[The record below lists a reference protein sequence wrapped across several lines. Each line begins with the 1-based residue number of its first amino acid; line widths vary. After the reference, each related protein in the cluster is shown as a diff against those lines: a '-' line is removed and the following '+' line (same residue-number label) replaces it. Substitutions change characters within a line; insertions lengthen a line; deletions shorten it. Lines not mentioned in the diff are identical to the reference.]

1 MKSFF
6 ITGTDTDAGKTF
18 VTAGIIKALRDSGI
32 EAIPAKPVQSGCI
45 NNIASDLEYVLHLS
59 DLNLSDSIKEKLCP
73 IRFEPA
79 CSPHL
84 AAELAN
90 TSIEVNEMVTN
101 LNELK
106 SKYKTIIAEGA
117 GGILVPLGNNTTM
130 LDLMKKLNWP
140 VILVVAN
147 KLGAINHA
155 LLSISV
161 IKNAEIDLAGVII
174 NHTSEADKLIAQNNV
189 STIKKYG
196 NVKILG
202 QIPYSPTVFPI
213 NEFRNIAKIIKKE
226 I

>member
-1 MKSFF
+1 M
-6 ITGTDTDAGKTF
+6 
-18 VTAGIIKALRDSGI
+18 
-32 EAIPAKPVQSGCI
+32 
-45 NNIASDLEYVLHLS
+45 LHLS

-161 IKNAEIDLAGVII
+161 LRDAGIEIAGVIV
-174 NHTSEADKLIAQNNV
+174 NHTTQPDKLIGQNNIF
-189 STIKKYG
+189 TIEKYG
-196 NVKILG
+196 EIQVVG
-202 QIPYSPTVFPI
+202 EIPYSPSTFPI
-213 NEFRNIAKIIKKE
+213 KEFNRIVKTIKE

>member
-45 NNIASDLEYVLHLS
+45 NNIASDLEYVLNLS

-84 AAELAN
+84 AAKLAN
-90 TSIEVNEMVTN
+90 TSIEVEKMVAN

-117 GGILVPLGNNTTM
+117 GGILVPLGNYTTM
-130 LDLMKKLNWP
+130 LDFIKKLNWS

-155 LLSISV
+155 LLSISALR
-161 IKNAEIDLAGVII
+161 NADIEIAGVIV
-174 NHTSEADKLIAQNNV
+174 NHTTQPDKLIGQNNIF
-189 STIKKYG
+189 TIEQYG
-196 NVKILG
+196 KVQVIG
-202 QIPYSPTVFPI
+202 EIPYSPSIFPI
-213 NEFRNIAKIIKKE
+213 ENFHKIIEIMKE